1 MITIPTTAE
10 LYEDILADLEAEYG
24 ESIPTFGRV
33 FLRAIASVQAA
44 KMKLYYLAIA
54 NLQKNIFVDTADPEA
69 SGGTLE
75 RFGRVKLGRNPFS
88 ARAGQY
94 EIQVT
99 GTTGS
104 VINALTTFKSDD
116 TSTNPG
122 KLFILDTP
130 FTLVTN
136 PDTCNV
142 RALEAGLDSQL
153 DTGDT
158 LTATAPIAGVDRS
171 AEVVSEVVEPL
182 AAEGTE
188 DYRDKTIEAFQ
199 LEPQGGAASDF
210 RLWSKD
216 AQGVQQAYPYAKSG
230 VDGEVD
236 LYIEATIADSTDGK
250 GTPSQDIL
258 NEVEE
263 VVEFDPDT
271 TKPLEERGRRPISTF
286 QVNYLPVTPLD
297 VNINVAGFTGITT
310 ELTTLITN
318 ALRSEISLVR
328 PFVSGA
334 DVLADKNDILNTN
347 KIISVILEVA
357 PGSIFGAV
365 TMTVAGNPVSTYT
378 FENGEIPYLNTVT
391 IP

>member
-1 MITIPTTAE
+1 MITIPTVAE
-10 LYEDILADLEAEYG
+10 LYEDIIADIESEYG
-24 ESIPTFGRV
+24 ETVPAFGKV
-33 FLRAIASVQAA
+33 FLRALAAVQAM
-44 KMKLYYLAIA
+44 KMKLYYLAIG

-75 RFGRVKLGRNPFS
+75 RFGRIKLGRNPFP
-88 ARAGQY
+88 ATAGQY

-99 GTTGS
+99 GTPGS
-104 VINALTTFKSDD
+104 VINSLTTFKSDD
-116 TSTNPG
+116 TSSNPG
-122 KLFILDTP
+122 KLYILDTP

-153 DTGDT
+153 DIGDT
-158 LTATAPIAGVDRS
+158 LTATAPIAGVNKS
-171 AEVVSEVVEPL
+171 VVVVSEVVEPF
-182 AAEGTE
+182 AAETTE
-188 DYRDKTIEAFQ
+188 DYRQKAEEAYQ

-210 RLWSKD
+210 RLWAKD

-230 VDGEVD
+230 VDGEVN
-236 LYIEATIADSTDGK
+236 LFIEATTADSTDEK
-250 GTPSQDIL
+250 GTPSVGLLDD
-258 NEVEE
+258 VED

-271 TKPLEERGRRPISTF
+271 TKPLSERGRRPISTF
-286 QVNYLPVTPLD
+286 QVNYLPVTPLN
-297 VNINVAGFTGITT
+297 VNINVAGFTGITAP
-310 ELTTLITN
+310 LLTLITN
-318 ALRSEISLVR
+318 ALRSEIDLIR

-378 FENGEIPYLNTVT
+378 FENGEIPYLNSVT